1 MSEPLTPDEVAI
13 AEALANHEG
22 YLHRLLVGLDQFVN
36 GVFGGKPDETI
47 SAHSQQLA
55 EAGNPFGKFMCW
67 WLGKIQKD
75 HGQLAEAGDLARAT
89 AQMELEQRML
99 NVGMLA
105 CCGHGTIVSPEDW
118 VQMEV
123 AGEENG
129 PLGIFAILRCPVC
142 KYEIKVRG

>member
-67 WLGKIQKD
+67 WWGKKKRE
-75 HGQLAEAGDLARAT
+75 HGKLAKGGFLVRAT
-89 AQMELEQRML
+89 AKREQ
-99 NVGMLA
+99 
-105 CCGHGTIVSPEDW
+105 
-118 VQMEV
+118 
-123 AGEENG
+123 
-129 PLGIFAILRCPVC
+129 
-142 KYEIKVRG
+142 KRGF